1 MDTVGIALIVVVVVI
16 AIVVAALL
24 HERSQVA
31 MDRRR
36 AEYARARQVYEA
48 RKAIILAN
56 HAAALEAARTGVA
69 PVVARRQP
77 AMATAAAVEQGGAI
91 ASDEAI
97 DAFLDDGEQ
106 DATDDAAGDGGRS
119 TLTRRERKALRRY
132 EQDRVPDWVH
142 RPLRPGEDPA
152 TPWWVR
158 LRATVGLAVMVGLLG
173 VGTAGCI
180 GAVFLAAGLMLEKFA
195 G

>member
-16 AIVVAALL
+16 SIVVAALL

-48 RKAIILAN
+48 RKAIILAQR
-56 HAAALEAARTGVA
+56 AAAIEAARTGA
-69 PVVARRQP
+69 PPPQLAGAAARTASR
-77 AMATAAAVEQGGAI
+77 ASAAAVAAPVEVEVEEAH
-91 ASDEAI
+91 DESTE
-97 DAFLDDGEQ
+97 D
-106 DATDDAAGDGGRS
+106 DGGRS
-119 TLTRRERKALRRY
+119 TLTRRERRALRRY

-142 RPLRPGEDPA
+142 RPLRPGEDPS

-158 LRATVGLAVMVGLLG
+158 VRSSVGLLVMVGMLG
-173 VGTAGCI
+173 VATAGTV
-180 GAVFLAAGLMLEKFA
+180 GAVFLAAGLVLERFA